1 MIELIG
7 EEGTSEYNSALSIV
21 ESISQLWPGVATSAI
36 NQEHIRIASNVKISG
51 YDVTDIDIV
60 ICGIFHRKRKFIPR
74 KVLYDSKG
82 HRITDKPIT
91 IQNFILVVEVKDH
104 SENSVQISGDKITVK
119 YSRGPKKGWKS
130 ATDQNLKQVFS
141 LQNYLKDLEI
151 DAYVHRCV
159 LMNGLGSLNVA
170 GAIATGFNGNDL
182 FTAVASASR
191 VKKYLNGYI
200 LSSGPASTISQAL
213 NAPIF
218 KLITPTALDR
228 KRMDMI
234 VTDSPDSKNL
244 LTSMSYKMV
253 RLRGHGGTGK
263 TVMCLQ
269 MAWKAFENK
278 GLRTL
283 FLTYNHALAADIRRL
298 LALLRIPS
306 STEEGGVKIVTVMSF
321 IYSWF
326 YKLGVLD
333 ENNDLKFDHYDDHC
347 KNAIEMLS
355 VGAITTDDISEII
368 SNNPDDFDFDYIV
381 VDEAQD
387 WPQNEAD
394 LLKKLYAAS
403 NICIAD
409 GIDQLL
415 RGKRTEWETEIQAKA
430 IEIISLTRCLRMK
443 RNLAVFVN
451 QIADAAEVKWSVEP
465 NNKAG
470 GGKVIVLLDSYDSY
484 NDLHTQLLNDAKN
497 NGNAEIDFLFCV
509 PPSDV
514 RLVNGK
520 KQSDIGQHL
529 KRQGF
534 EIWDGVDAVSRKDF
548 PRLREQFRIVQYAS
562 CRGLEGWTIV
572 LNHADVMWEEY
583 KSRKLSEGLTKEE
596 QLAYENVEELAC
608 RTAWHGMLIPL
619 TRPIDTLVISLHDP
633 HSVFS
638 EILLNNAKTNE
649 EFIEI
654 I

>member
-1 MIELIG
+1 MIEIIG
-7 EEGTSEYNSALSIV
+7 EEDTSEYRSALSIV
-21 ESISQLWPGVATSAI
+21 DSISKLWPGVETSSI

-60 ICGIFHRKRKFIPR
+60 ICGIFHRDRKFIPR
-74 KVLYDSKG
+74 KVLHDFSG
-82 HRITDKPIT
+82 DRIIKKPIT
-91 IQNFILVVEVKDH
+91 IKNFILVVEVKDH
-104 SENSVQISGDKITVK
+104 SENSVQISGDKINVK
-119 YSRGPKKGWKS
+119 YSRGPKTGWKS
-130 ATDQNLKQVFS
+130 ATDQNIKQVFS
-141 LQNYLKDLEI
+141 LLRYLKDLEI
-151 DAYVHRCV
+151 DAYVYRCV
-159 LMNGLGSLNVA
+159 LMNGLGSINVA

-182 FTAVASASR
+182 FTAVASVSK
-191 VKKYLNGYI
+191 VNKTLNGYI
-200 LSSGPASTISQAL
+200 LSSGPASTINQAL

-218 KLITPTALDR
+218 KSITPTALDR

-234 VTDSPDSKNL
+234 VMDSADSENL

-298 LALLRIPS
+298 LALLCIPS
-306 STEEGGVKIVTVMSF
+306 NTEEGGIKIVTVMSF

-326 YKLGVLD
+326 YKLGVLN
-333 ENNDLKFDHYDDHC
+333 ENDDLEFDHYDENC
-347 KNAIEMLS
+347 KNAIEMLNA
-355 VGAITTDDISEII
+355 GAITTDDISEII
-368 SNNPDDFDFDYIV
+368 SNNPDYFDFDCIV

-415 RGKRTEWETEIQAKA
+415 RGKRTEWETEVQAKS

-443 RNLAVFVN
+443 RNLSVFVN
-451 QIADAAEVKWSVEP
+451 QIANAAEVKWSVEP

-470 GGKVIVLLDSYDSY
+470 GGKVIILLDPYDSY
-484 NDLHTQLLNDAKN
+484 NDLHAQLLNDAKN
-497 NGNAEIDFLFCV
+497 KGNAEIDFLFCV
-509 PPSDV
+509 PPSGV
-514 RLVNGK
+514 QFINGN
-520 KQSDIGQHL
+520 KQSDIGQYL
-529 KRQGF
+529 KRQGY
-534 EIWDGVDAVSRKDF
+534 EIWDGVDSVSRKDF
-548 PRLREQFRIVQYAS
+548 PHLKEQFRIVQYAS
-562 CRGLEGWTIV
+562 CRGLEGWTII
-572 LNHADVMWEEY
+572 LDNADVMWEEF

-596 QLAYENVEELAC
+596 KLAYENIDELAC
-608 RTAWHGMLIPL
+608 RTAWHRMLIPL
-619 TRPIDTLVISLHDP
+619 TRPIDTLVISLNDP

-638 EILLNNAKTNE
+638 EILLNNSKINE